1 MAISKTRGGHCYL
14 YLLIFFKYLKKTRGH
29 IAFDKNTLY
38 LHCLSQNNMLKT
50 KHPISTFQH
59 N

>member
-14 YLLIFFKYLKKTRGH
+14 YLLIFFKYLKK
-29 IAFDKNTLY
+29 Y
-38 LHCLSQNNMLKT
+38 LEKILHSIKT
-50 KHPISTFQH
+50 CYICTIFHKIIKMKHYISTFQH